1 MANQWGSAQD
11 PRLGGNGQMPPPPN
25 NMPAIGQQPSS
36 TASPY
41 ASGQMPAP
49 PAGNM
54 NALNPTQPN
63 QQQGGMGQ
71 SPWSTPPPITP
82 PTIGQNMP
90 ENGGQIDAMWNPQGY
105 SSGTQ
110 FGGQS
115 TTGAQAGAA
124 DYAGVQGFADAAY
137 DESRRYLDPQQDQQN
152 RRMDQEL
159 INKGIDP
166 RSDMG
171 QQMANQLSM
180 QQNDQNTSAA
190 FNAMGFGQGI
200 QDQMF
205 NQSFKNT
212 QQAGEMAQGNWR
224 NQQTNQNV
232 YAGKYGDELQSNL
245 GWGNIGLG
253 YNNADVDRYRGDQQ
267 YNLGL
272 ADNEVRRQQQD
283 WNETVGWDNMDYRNN
298 LFNQNQQNW
307 KDTIT
312 NSMITGNQPPYGG
325 GGQTNQGNNVDP
337 WLNWMRSGGA
347 M

>member
-1 MANQWGSAQD
+1 MASIGNQFGGVGNMPYPPQPQAQ
-11 PRLGGNGQMPPPPN
+11 
-25 NMPAIGQQPSS
+25 PAIGQV
-36 TASPY
+36 
-41 ASGQMPAP
+41 
-49 PAGNM
+49 
-54 NALNPTQPN
+54 QPN
-63 QQQGGMGQ
+63 PQIPQGGIPQPPQGGIPQPPQGGMGQ

-90 ENGGQIDAMWNPQGY
+90 PNAGQVDANWNPQGY

-124 DYAGVQGFADAAY
+124 DYAGLQGFADAAY

-171 QQMANQLSM
+171 KQLADQLAM
-180 QQNDQNTSAA
+180 QQADQNNSAA

-205 NQSFKNT
+205 NQNFKNT
-212 QQAGEMAQGNWR
+212 QQAGEMAQGSWR
-224 NQQTNQNV
+224 NEQTNQNA

-253 YNNADVDRYRGDQQ
+253 YNNADVNRYRGDQQ

-272 ADNEVRRQQQD
+272 LGNEVNRQQQD

-298 LFNQNQQNW
+298 QFNQNQQNW
-307 KDTIT
+307 QDMMI
-312 NSMITGNQPPYGG
+312 NSFMGQNKPPYGG
-325 GGQTNQGNNVDP
+325 GSQQNASSSVAPWGNYFNNMG
-337 WLNWMRSGGA
+337 NWGGGG
-347 M
+347 